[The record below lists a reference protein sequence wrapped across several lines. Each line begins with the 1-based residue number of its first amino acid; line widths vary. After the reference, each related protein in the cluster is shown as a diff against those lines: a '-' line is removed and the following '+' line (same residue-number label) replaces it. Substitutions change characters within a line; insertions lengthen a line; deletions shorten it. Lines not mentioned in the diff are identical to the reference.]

1 MDQKTKKLFL
11 IVVLC
16 QACHSLEEF
25 TGRLWESFPPAEA
38 LCDLISD
45 DHETGFLIINIG
57 ILLFGLAAYLFFL
70 KKNNSLS
77 NFIIWFW
84 VFIGFVNGIGHLV
97 WSILQKEYTPG
108 LATSQAVFLTTILLL
123 IKFRETD

>member
-1 MDQKTKKLFL
+1 M
-11 IVVLC
+11 
-16 QACHSLEEF
+16 EEF